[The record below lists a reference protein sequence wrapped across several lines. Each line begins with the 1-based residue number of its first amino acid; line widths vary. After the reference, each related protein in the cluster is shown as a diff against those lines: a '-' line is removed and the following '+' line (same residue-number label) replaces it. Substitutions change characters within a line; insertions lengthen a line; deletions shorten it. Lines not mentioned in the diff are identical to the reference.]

1 MKIKVSVKR
10 VDSNLFADEIYSI
23 GEFSILVLRSDEKLD
38 VILMSVFFK
47 KTSGMFSILSRKFC
61 LSLVNFGKR
70 SKK

>member
-47 KTSGMFSILSRKFC
+47 KHPGCFQY
-61 LSLVNFGKR
+61 
-70 SKK
+70 